1 MVIDRKRIYISIL
14 ITVFSG
20 ALAGCT
26 VSLQKKEAAPKPAVR
41 ETAEQ
46 DITTQDNIK
55 QDIGEHISPDG
66 WAVNYAVPVMVAHEI
81 DEHTA
86 SFVYLGESAGT
97 NMVTISY
104 VPGKQPEEAMTEIT
118 DTWGDGEAIER
129 TEGFFP
135 GTDDKWGYWRSI
147 AQAENGSGFSETLI
161 GGEYN
166 EGVLLFDIVSH
177 NGNDEEQNITVSD
190 HLAAVIDSIR
200 YENFGPQT
208 MYEYYPGTYS
218 RTDEDT
224 GAVYSVILNE
234 DHTGRLAFQDN
245 VDIIWGSY
253 QITTTDGDNVYEYT
267 IEGDNL
273 MLDQDGLWLTYAREG
288 AGS

>member
-1 MVIDRKRIYISIL
+1 MIDRKKIFAGIL

-20 ALAGCT
+20 LLAGCT
-26 VSLQKKEAAPKPAVR
+26 VYLPDKETAPDPAAR

-46 DITTQDNIK
+46 DVTTQDSTE

-66 WAVNYAVPVMVAHEI
+66 WAVNYAVPVMEAHEI

-86 SFVYLGESAGT
+86 SFVYTGESAGT

-118 DTWGDGEAIER
+118 DTWGDDETLER
-129 TEGFFP
+129 SEGFFP
-135 GTDDKWGYWRSI
+135 GTEDKWGYWRSI
-147 AQAENGSGFSETLI
+147 AHAENGSGFSETLI

-166 EGVLLFDIVSH
+166 GGVLLFDIVSH
-177 NGNDEEQNITVSD
+177 NGSDEEQNITVSD
-190 HLAAVIDSIR
+190 HLSAVIDSIR

-234 DHTGRLAFQDN
+234 DHTGTLAFQDS
-245 VDIIWGSY
+245 VDIFWGSY
-253 QITTTDGDNVYEYT
+253 QVTTTDGNYVYEYT
-267 IEGDNL
+267 IEGDDLLFDHN
-273 MLDQDGLWLTYAREG
+273 GIWATYTREG
-288 AGS
+288 TDRD